1 MAYINVKKGMGWCGK
16 KIQNIASILFLKFVI
31 FVFLYQLELTYGSV
45 ILANDRPNTYQY
57 SGKTIF
63 SFDNFVITPVR
74 GTGVIATI

>member
-45 ILANDRPNTYQY
+45 ILANTRPNTYQY
-57 SGKTIF
+57 SGKTTL
-63 SFDNFVITPVR
+63 NM
-74 GTGVIATI
+74 TGVIAKIKI